1 MDPNRCGVI
10 PNEVDCL
17 RERSKKDTESPAKI
31 TEQGVTDKGIVS
43 GIYKVPLHLNN
54 KDK

>member
-31 TEQGVTDKGIVS
+31 TEQGVTDKGI
-43 GIYKVPLHLNN
+43 YKVPLHLNN